1 VPVLRRSVW
10 TAVLLDG
17 INVAALGLMAGV
29 TWQLGREA
37 IVDGVTV
44 LAAVAAAILLF
55 RFKLNSA
62 WLVLAGGVVGLIG
75 LYTG

>member
-1 VPVLRRSVW
+1 MVS
-10 TAVLLDG
+10 G
-17 INVAALGLMAGV
+17 SNISLGLMAGV

-44 LAAVAAAILLF
+44 LVAAAAAILLF

-75 LYTG
+75 LYTLLSSP